1 MITKVY
7 SAWNFSQ
14 LHRVHSRGRD
24 EESNP
29 VSAYADQ
36 KESTDLVFKHPKCFA
51 LNFKSCM

>member
-1 MITKVY
+1 MITKMS
-7 SAWNFSQ
+7 SAWNVSQ

-36 KESTDLVFKHPKCFA
+36 KESTDLVFKHPRCFA
-51 LNFKSCM
+51 LNLKSRM

>member
-29 VSAYADQ
+29 VSVYADQ

>member
-1 MITKVY
+1 MITKMS
-7 SAWNFSQ
+7 SAWNVSQ

-36 KESTDLVFKHPKCFA
+36 KESTDLVFKHPRCFA